1 MNFCQN
7 CGDAIGEKSRYCK
20 SCGNFLKPMEKF
32 SIEEGSAKFCNHCG
46 GAVGKQYCPS
56 CGSYGKE
63 IKLKTGGLNMGKLF
77 GTVPAPNKQTNGAM
91 RIKKEENANS
101 VKALFTSLFS
111 IQEDLKVT
119 ALNAGLFA
127 IMLTFIIGAIVFV
140 TNASIINEIL
150 NRIQKPAPNLD
161 LLEIKEF
168 KKVVDFKVFLWS
180 VLTGTTLNGTLTD
193 GLNID
198 IHLGMALPFLG
209 LPILILLVMCIEFIR
224 KIILK
229 NERTFYMSV
238 MQSGIF
244 AIFSAILTIVFS
256 YKQTYTI
263 SQTKASWEKV
273 SDLIG
278 KFVSLNDKI
287 VFSVTSNMFSVFF
300 TTFFITLLILL
311 IMPGLKVENSIWKEI
326 RRTVTIFI
334 GVIACMTVIPGV
346 VSAIICVSK
355 IPALNFGTGVLLF
368 VLATGMYSISIFTGN
383 TEWCDFKATLPDF
396 TNYMNMGNNA
406 LIINAKTTWT
416 KFFFSFT
423 NSEFSASDNGV
434 SSSMPFAT
442 LHVCLIIIGI
452 IAALYLSVKLW
463 EKISCDWAIA
473 AVISL
478 VIGSGCSVLSL
489 MLHRLFHLGAEIEFS
504 TGIMR
509 AYAGNVS
516 TISSFFKET
525 IVIAVLCMIGYAIWH
540 FAGNIIGEFLVV
552 KTHWVALGVCV
563 CSLVLSIGIVS
574 SIKLRSFRPV
584 AENVVTVTYD
594 GEYMNPV
601 TKSEYIQKTVDTIMT
616 KIDTALRLP
625 DMF

>member
-7 CGDAIGEKSRYCK
+7 CGDSIGEKSRYCK
-20 SCGNFLKPMEKF
+20 SCGTFLKPMEKF
-32 SIEEGSAKFCNHCG
+32 SIEEGSAKFCNQCG
-46 GAVGKQYCPS
+46 AAVGKQYCPS
-56 CGSYGKE
+56 CGSYGKK
-63 IKLKTGGLNMGKLF
+63 IKLKTGGLNMGKLL
-77 GTVPAPNKQTNGAM
+77 GTVATQNKSKKTWNGTQGT
-91 RIKKEENANS
+91 KKEENVSS
-101 VKALFTSLFS
+101 VKELFTSLFS
-111 IQEDLKVT
+111 IQEDMKVT

-127 IMLTFIIGAIVFV
+127 IMLTFIIGAIVFI
-140 TNASIINEIL
+140 TNASIISTIV
-150 NRIQKPAPNLD
+150 NRIQKFSPNLD
-161 LLEIKEF
+161 LLALKEF
-168 KKVVDFKVFLWS
+168 KKVVDFKAYLWS

-198 IHLGMALPFLG
+198 IHLGMALPFMG

-244 AIFSAILTIVFS
+244 AIFSAILTCVFS
-256 YKQTYTI
+256 YKQTYTT
-263 SQTKASWEKV
+263 SQTKEAWEIV
-273 SDLIG
+273 SNLIG
-278 KFVSLNDKI
+278 EFVSLNDKI
-287 VFSVTSNMFSVFF
+287 VFSVTSYMFSVFF
-300 TTFFITLLILL
+300 TTFFITLLVLL

-334 GVIACMTVIPGV
+334 GVIVCMTVIPGV
-346 VSAIICVSK
+346 VSAIICVNE
-355 IPALNFGTGVLLF
+355 IPALNFGSGILIF
-368 VLATGMYSISIFTGN
+368 ILATGMYSISIFTGN

-396 TNYMNMGNNA
+396 INSMEMGNNA

-463 EKISCDWAIA
+463 EKFSCDWAIA

-478 VIGSGCSVLSL
+478 VIGSGCSILSL
-489 MLHRLFHLGAEIEFS
+489 MLHRLFHLGAEIELS

-509 AYAGNVS
+509 AYAGNIS

-525 IVIAVLCMIGYAIWH
+525 IVIGVLCMIGYAIWY
-540 FAGNIIGEFLVV
+540 FAENIIREFLVL

-563 CSLVLSIGIVS
+563 CSLVLSIGMVS

-584 AENVVTVTYD
+584 AENVMTV
-594 GEYMNPV
+594 N
-601 TKSEYIQKTVDTIMT
+601 
-616 KIDTALRLP
+616 
-625 DMF
+625 